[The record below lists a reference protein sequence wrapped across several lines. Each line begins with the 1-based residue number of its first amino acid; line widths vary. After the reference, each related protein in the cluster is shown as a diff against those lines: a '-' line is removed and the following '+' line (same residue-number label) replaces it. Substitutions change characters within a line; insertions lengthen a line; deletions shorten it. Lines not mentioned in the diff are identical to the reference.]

1 MSSTRLTAAAAGL
14 ATLVAVGVIGVSTA
28 SAATTKF
35 GAKLTSNT
43 QPSNATNATCADADP
58 TLSGVN
64 PCTRV
69 ATTFADVGAI
79 NGAIKAP
86 KTGYVKKI
94 KLIAQKPGA
103 MVPFVVALKNI
114 NTQTYFAKGKATAKG
129 PKINYVSSVQP
140 TSYKVQSFA
149 VNIPV
154 QKGEYLGIKAKR
166 TSMLR
171 CNSGGGKQLLFQPP
185 LKLGDPFDGSD
196 GRDDCVLL
204 IQAVM
209 QY

>member
-1 MSSTRLTAAAAGL
+1 MSTTRLTAAAVSL
-14 ATLVAVGVIGVSTA
+14 ATLAAVGVIGVSTA

-35 GAKLTSNT
+35 GAKLTNQT
-43 QPSNATNATCADADP
+43 QPSNAISATCADSDP
-58 TLSGVN
+58 TLSAVT

-69 ATTFADVGAI
+69 ATTFADVG
-79 NGAIKAP
+79 GLIKAP
-86 KTGYVKKI
+86 KSGIVKKI
-94 KLIAQKPGA
+94 KLIAQKPGT
-103 MVPFVVALKNI
+103 MKPVVVALKNI
-114 NTQTYFAKGKATAKG
+114 NTQAYTAKGKETAKG
-129 PKINYVSSVQP
+129 PQIKYVSSVQP

-149 VNIPV
+149 VNFPV
-154 QKGEYLGIKAKR
+154 QKGEYLGIVAKR

-185 LKLGDPFDGSD
+185 LKIGNPFNPSD

-209 QY
+209 Q

>member
-1 MSSTRLTAAAAGL
+1 MRITRLTAIAAAL
-14 ATLVAVGVIGVSTA
+14 ATVAALGVIGVSAA
-28 SAATTKF
+28 SAATIKF

-43 QPSNATNATCADADP
+43 QPSNANNQTCADADP
-58 TLSGVN
+58 TLSAN

-69 ATTFADVGAI
+69 PTTFADVGAI
-79 NGAIKAP
+79 NGAITAP
-86 KTGYVKKI
+86 KTGTVTKI
-94 KLIAQKPGA
+94 KLIAQKPGS

-114 NTQTYFAKGKATAKG
+114 NAQTYTAKGKATAKG
-129 PKINYVSSVQP
+129 PKISYVSSIQP

-154 QKGEYLGIKAKR
+154 HKGEYLGITAKR

-171 CNSGGGKQLLFQPP
+171 CNSGGGKQLLFAPP
-185 LKLGDPFDGSD
+185 LKIGNPFDPSD

-204 IQAVM
+204 IQGVIH
-209 QY
+209 Y

>member
-1 MSSTRLTAAAAGL
+1 MRTTRLTAALAGL
-14 ATLVAVGVIGVSTA
+14 ATMAAVAVIGVSAA
-28 SAATTKF
+28 SASTTKF
-35 GAKLTSNT
+35 GAKLTSQT
-43 QPSNATNATCADADP
+43 QPSNANNATCADADP
-58 TLSGVN
+58 TLSAVT

-69 ATTFADVGAI
+69 PTTFADVGAI

-86 KTGYVKKI
+86 KSGTIKKI
-94 KLIAQKPGA
+94 KLIAEKPGN
-103 MVPFVVALKNI
+103 MVPVVVALKNI
-114 NTQTYFAKGKATAKG
+114 NTQNYTAKGKVTAKG
-129 PKINYVSSVQP
+129 PKISYVSSVQA

-149 VNIPV
+149 VNFPV
-154 QKGEYLGIKAKR
+154 QKGQYIGIVAKR

-185 LKLGDPFDGSD
+185 LKLGDPFNPSD

-209 QY
+209 Q